1 MAALWPSH
9 IMPPVFEGFYHA
21 KTGMQKDFTMKICL
35 GDIVGGTLTS
45 QIVDMRRLAFNELK
59 VQCVTAKWNSESLIR
74 DYCSCSKISS

>member
-1 MAALWPSH
+1 
-9 IMPPVFEGFYHA
+9 
-21 KTGMQKDFTMKICL
+21 MKICL

-74 DYCSCSKISS
+74 DYCLCSKISS